1 MPASHSLSKEQIA
14 RYSRQLLIQDFG
26 VEGQQRVSLTK
37 VLIVGAG
44 GLGCP
49 VAMYLAGAGVHT
61 IGIVDYDEVSI
72 DNLHRQIAHKE
83 SSIDEPKVNS
93 LKRFIEELNSTVN
106 VVPHKVPFDML
117 LDGYSSTR
125 FILLFGYL
133 LDDAC
138 VLLGKPLVSGSALR
152 WEGQLTVYNYT
163 DDDGKRSPCY
173 RCLFP
178 TPPNP
183 EHVTNCSE
191 GGVLGPVVGVI
202 GSLQA
207 LEVLKIAAGLR
218 PNFAGSLYLFDGSC
232 GSSRTVQLRHRN
244 KQCDV
249 CGDNPTIT
257 ALIDYQAFCGSG
269 ACDKV
274 QNLSVLSPSD
284 RVSVTDY
291 SNIRSSSHPVLL
303 DTRPPHEFA
312 IASLEEAKNVTLDEV
327 RLLDHVSICE
337 RLGMANAGDHPK
349 EVFVICHRGNDSQLA
364 VEILKEKLPSLRIR
378 LLPMPRGLGLALPP
392 PRFPKE
398 ETVATLAQPLV

>member
-26 VEGQQRVSLTK
+26 VEGQQRVSSTK

-61 IGIVDYDEVSI
+61 IGIVDYDEVAI
-72 DNLHRQIAHKE
+72 DNLHRQVAHKE

-106 VVPHKVPFDML
+106 VVPHKVL
-117 LDGYSSTR
+117 LDSKCAPAILKPYDVVVDCSDNPATR
-125 FILLFGYL
+125 FILN
-133 LDDAC
+133 DAC

-183 EHVTNCSE
+183 QHVTNCSE

-257 ALIDYQAFCGSG
+257 ELIDYQAFCGSG

-284 RVSVTDY
+284 RVSVDDY
-291 SNIRSSSHPVLL
+291 SNIRSSSRPVLL

-312 IASLEEAKNVTLDEV
+312 IASFEEAKNITLDEV
-327 RLLDHVSICE
+327 RLLDPVSICD

-378 LLPMPRGLGLALPP
+378 DIRGGYEAWANEVDKDFPRY
-392 PRFPKE
+392 
-398 ETVATLAQPLV
+398 